1 MSPVAGG
8 ERAEHGG
15 TRGGRM
21 DGTGIAGRAGVSA
34 ENAGVRGIGVKLI
47 LQKTGKSG
55 LTRPSFFGKVTD
67 SR

>member
-1 MSPVAGG
+1 LAV
-8 ERAEHGG
+8 E
-15 TRGGRM
+15 
-21 DGTGIAGRAGVSA
+21 
-34 ENAGVRGIGVKLI
+34 GIGVKLI